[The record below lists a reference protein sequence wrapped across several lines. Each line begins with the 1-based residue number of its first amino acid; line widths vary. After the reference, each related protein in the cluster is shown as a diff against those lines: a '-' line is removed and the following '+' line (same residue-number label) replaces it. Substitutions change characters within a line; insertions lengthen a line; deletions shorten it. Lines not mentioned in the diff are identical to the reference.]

1 MGDDARMTDG
11 LIALGMVLAVSVVA
25 IVYMSLEYSRSVAA
39 RAPKKESPAT
49 ARTEPPKT
57 YDISA
62 ERYRKAAEKLE
73 KKAVDHELS
82 GQSGSAQLCRLEAR
96 RLRAFARDK
105 ENAEE

>member
-1 MGDDARMTDG
+1 MGDAARMTDG

-73 KKAVDHELS
+73 EEAVEAELRGAPITADHCR
-82 GQSGSAQLCRLEAR
+82 AQAKV
-96 RLRAFARDK
+96 LRERADEK
-105 ENAEE
+105 ENSEE